1 VSLTPGT
8 VRPAGAGPGRSGILR
23 DVPDDLASVSTNPA
37 SAAVAAAPIVAHVVR
52 GGFVESVH
60 HGTAVVTAP
69 DGSVELQVGDPSGPV
84 FPRSSSKPLQALA
97 MVRHGLQTDGRL
109 LSLACASHSGEPF
122 HVEAARE
129 ILAGAGL
136 TETDLQNTP
145 DYPYDDAARIAWIA
159 DGRPKQSIVQ
169 NCSGKHASMLATCVA
184 NGWDLATYRD
194 PAHPL
199 QLAVADTVRELTGVE
214 PSAVA
219 VDGCGAPIHA
229 VPLRALAHSFGRLA
243 AATEGPEAKVATA
256 IRDFPEYLGGT
267 HRDVTALIR
276 GIDGLVAKDGAEA
289 VYAVGLRDGRGIA
302 VKVADGSSRARSVLL
317 AAVLRRIGVGGDEVL
332 AVLERQPVLGHGQ
345 PVGAVVAVGV

>member
-1 VSLTPGT
+1 MAAPL
-8 VRPAGAGPGRSGILR
+8 RRSGILR
-23 DVPDDLASVSTNPA
+23 GVSHLLAPSSTHV
-37 SAAVAAAPIVAHVVR
+37 SAALADAPVVAHVVR
-52 GGFVESVH
+52 AGFVESVH

-69 DGSVELQVGDPSGPV
+69 DGTVELEVGDASGAV

-97 MVRHGLQTDGRL
+97 MVRNGLANDGRL
-109 LSLACASHSGEPF
+109 LSLACASHSGEDF

-136 TETDLQNTP
+136 TEADLQNTP
-145 DYPYDDAARIAWIA
+145 DYPYDESARIGWISS
-159 DGRPKQSIVQ
+159 GRPRQSIAQ
-169 NCSGKHASMLATCVA
+169 NCSGKHASMLATCVV

-194 PAHPL
+194 PEHPL
-199 QLAVADTVRELTGVE
+199 QVAVTETVRELTGAE

-229 VPLRALAHSFGRLA
+229 VPLRALALSFGRLA
-243 AATEGPEAKVATA
+243 AATEGPEARIATA

-276 GIDGLVAKDGAEA
+276 GVDGLIAKDGAEA
-289 VYAVGLRDGRGIA
+289 VYAVGLPDGRGIA

-317 AAVLRRIGVGGDEVL
+317 AAVMRRIGVGSDDVL
-332 AVLERQPVLGHGQ
+332 AVLEHQPVLGHGQ
-345 PVGAVVAVGV
+345 PVGSVVAVGV